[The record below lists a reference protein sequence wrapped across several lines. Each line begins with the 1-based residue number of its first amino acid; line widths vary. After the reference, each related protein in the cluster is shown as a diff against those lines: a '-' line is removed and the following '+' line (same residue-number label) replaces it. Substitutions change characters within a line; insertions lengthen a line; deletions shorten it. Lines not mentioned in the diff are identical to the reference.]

1 MSLTN
6 ETGDQFK
13 VESLVAEN
21 TELKAILLNNLNK
34 LIEDEKIGRVFHDFN
49 NILSSSMGYSNLAL
63 ERAKASSDEK
73 LARYLENI
81 ERAGIRSRDLVRESI
96 TSRQDARDR
105 VKTDLSTVVSSKG
118 VENGAELPS
127 GAKLYYTAEQ
137 LAAIY
142 RLLFAGYDCDNAK
155 MKAEV
160 VEEFTCEACSQDLR
174 GVQLK
179 MKVEGVER
187 LGKSDSALA
196 DGDQE
201 LLIALVNS
209 QAGHLCESLL
219 QDKQFVVYLR
229 SVTPD
234 NS

>member
-1 MSLTN
+1 MPLTN
-6 ETGDQFK
+6 ETGDQFT
-13 VESLVAEN
+13 VESLIAEN
-21 TELKAILLNNLNK
+21 AELKAILLNNLNK

-63 ERAKASSDEK
+63 ERAKAGNDEK
-73 LARYLENI
+73 LARYLDNI

-96 TSRQDARDR
+96 TSRQVARDR
-105 VKTDLSTVVSSKG
+105 VQTDLSTMVSSKG
-118 VENGAELPS
+118 VEKGAELPS
-127 GAKLYYTAEQ
+127 DVKLYYTPEQ

-142 RLLFAGYDCDNAK
+142 RLLFAGYDCDNGR

-179 MKVEGVER
+179 MKVEDVER
-187 LGKSDSALA
+187 LAIADSV
-196 DGDQE
+196 GNDQD
-201 LLIALVNS
+201 LLMALVNS

-234 NS
+234 DS